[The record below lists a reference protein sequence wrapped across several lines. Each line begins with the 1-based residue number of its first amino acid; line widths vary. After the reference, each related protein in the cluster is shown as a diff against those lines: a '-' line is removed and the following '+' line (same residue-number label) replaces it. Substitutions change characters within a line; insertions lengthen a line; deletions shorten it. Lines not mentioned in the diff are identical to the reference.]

1 VADPAVANAR
11 AITVW
16 NGVLW
21 IGTDNGLYAWDG
33 STLIAVDAAAGY
45 SVTSLGAGPGL
56 KYDGQVLWMGAQAR
70 PDDDRG
76 TGYTIDILEIVK
88 IDVAERH
95 SGSDLEISAEDPRRY
110 LDLSPDEHTVTGYAA
125 RASARYAIGAGSIYG
140 SYEAMTPTFTKLG
153 QTSRQGL
160 DAWRIGALWPLGSK
174 VSLSAEH
181 SQAHTQSYSGKP
193 DQAEPK
199 ELFTV
204 SSRLAGSL
212 DIGPKIDVSYTTSKV
227 DDGPAEGFER
237 EERTISVGGRQT
249 FFNGALSLGAG
260 YDNTESV
267 SIAVP
272 GSSYT
277 QISMRGDATLKLDA
291 LSVTARYRKPIKTIA
306 PGKPEERKSGTEEI
320 SVNAQWAK
328 QLGSVSVR
336 ATYRQLNRS
345 DLATERKL
353 DDKRADVRATLPAL
367 KLGAGTLTPS
377 AVLRWEQVVPFSGQ
391 TRRVAGAQASLS
403 GLLGAFRT
411 TSGAGLTRTEYPEI
425 SKVTLDSEVFLTLGG
440 GTAAKFAPQVD
451 IRWKRSTSQRP
462 DLGDISTDSL
472 TGTLRGAWTPKQ
484 GLSNVTSASYTLSA
498 SAGGQK
504 HTLSLSDSLSA
515 AIGSRATATVDVS
528 ATSTAVAVG
537 QLLGGEGAE
546 VRGDIKGGVRYKI
559 TDVWSLGATAGYSL
573 RLLSAGGAE
582 RLKSAVTLEAGL
594 RAIF

>member
-1 VADPAVANAR
+1 
-11 AITVW
+11 
-16 NGVLW
+16 
-21 IGTDNGLYAWDG
+21 
-33 STLIAVDAAAGY
+33 
-45 SVTSLGAGPGL
+45 
-56 KYDGQVLWMGAQAR
+56 M
-70 PDDDRG
+70 
-76 TGYTIDILEIVK
+76 
-88 IDVAERH
+88 
-95 SGSDLEISAEDPRRY
+95 
-110 LDLSPDEHTVTGYAA
+110 
-125 RASARYAIGAGSIYG
+125 
-140 SYEAMTPTFTKLG
+140 
-153 QTSRQGL
+153 
-160 DAWRIGALWPLGSK
+160 
-174 VSLSAEH
+174 
-181 SQAHTQSYSGKP
+181 
-193 DQAEPK
+193 
-199 ELFTV
+199 
-204 SSRLAGSL
+204 
-212 DIGPKIDVSYTTSKV
+212 
-227 DDGPAEGFER
+227 
-237 EERTISVGGRQT
+237 
-249 FFNGALSLGAG
+249 
-260 YDNTESV
+260 
-267 SIAVP
+267 
-272 GSSYT
+272 
-277 QISMRGDATLKLDA
+277 
-291 LSVTARYRKPIKTIA
+291 
-306 PGKPEERKSGTEEI
+306 
-320 SVNAQWAK
+320 
-328 QLGSVSVR
+328 SVR

-403 GLLGAFRT
+403 GLLGTFRT

-425 SKVTLDSEVFLTLGG
+425 RKVTLDSEVFLTLGG

-462 DLGDISTDSL
+462 DLGDISADSL

-498 SAGGQK
+498 SASGQK

-515 AIGSRATATVDVS
+515 AIGSKATATVDVS
-528 ATSTAVAVG
+528 ATSTAVAVS